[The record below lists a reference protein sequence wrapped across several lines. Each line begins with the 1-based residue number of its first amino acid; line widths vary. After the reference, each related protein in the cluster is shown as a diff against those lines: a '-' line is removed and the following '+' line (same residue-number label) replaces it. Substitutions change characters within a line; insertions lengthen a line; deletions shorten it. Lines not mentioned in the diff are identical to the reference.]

1 MPEPRD
7 DQEESFTAAY
17 DRYAPKMYRIAI
29 SMGVPA
35 ADAVEI
41 VQGIFMGYLMHAYEV
56 ENLPGYLLGSIRGA
70 SARYLAPPDDEAP
83 SC

>member
-1 MPEPRD
+1 MPESRD
-7 DQEESFTAAY
+7 HEEDSFMAAY

-56 ENLPGYLLGSIRGA
+56 ENLPAYLLGSIRGA
-70 SARYLAPPDDEAP
+70 SERYLAPSGAEVP

>member
-1 MPEPRD
+1 MPESRD
-7 DQEESFTAAY
+7 GEEDSFTAAY

-29 SMGVPA
+29 GTGVPS

-41 VQGIFMGYLMHAYEV
+41 VQGTFMGYLMHAYEV
-56 ENLPGYLLGSIRGA
+56 ENLPAHLPRSIRGA
-70 SARYLAPPDDEAP
+70 SERYLAPPGAEVP